1 MVRVYKITG
10 PTLTPT
16 RLHLPQ
22 SRWGFAVLES
32 LAKMGYVVAES
43 GEDHWPDRR
52 DDAEKAR
59 VHALLDLTGL

>member
-1 MVRVYKITG
+1 MIRVYMITAARWQ
-10 PTLTPT
+10 PT

-22 SRWGFAVLES
+22 SRWGFAVQES
-32 LAKMGYVVAES
+32 LAKMGFVVAET
-43 GEDHWPDRR
+43 GEDHWPDLR